1 MTVSD
6 PTKNRNLI
14 AVILACLAA
23 IGPFSIDTYLPAFP
37 EIRASL
43 GASQMGLQ
51 QSLTAYLLP
60 YCFMILWHGAIS
72 DSIGRRSTVLI
83 GLAIYT
89 LASIGCALAP
99 SIEVLLICR
108 GIQGLAA
115 GAGMVVGRAMIR
127 DLFEGAVA
135 QRLMAQVQMIF
146 GIAPAIA
153 PIIGGWLLGLFNWEA
168 TFWFLALFAVV
179 LMVLVW
185 RYLPETL
192 DPAKRQSLRPAK
204 VLGNFQ
210 RVFAHK
216 AMLPLALTVGCNFAG
231 FFLYVLAAPVF
242 LLEHLKVS
250 NQGFAWLFVPTVT
263 GLVLGS
269 YTSRRL
275 AGKRTPVETVSLAYK
290 VMFAAATLNIL
301 VCIFVEPGVPWSVI
315 PVMVYNF
322 GMALAMPTI
331 TLLALD
337 LFPTMRGLVS
347 SAQAFIQTLISTL
360 SAGLVVPLLYHS
372 PLAMAL
378 GMAAY
383 LVLGFVAW
391 RKYGRDAQGD
401 VAKAMS

>member
-1 MTVSD
+1 MTQNI
-6 PTKNRNLI
+6 NRNLI
-14 AVILACLAA
+14 AFILACLAA

-43 GASQMGLQ
+43 NASQASLQ

-72 DSIGRRSTVLI
+72 DSIGRRKTVLI
-83 GLAIYT
+83 GLVVYT
-89 LASIGCALAP
+89 LASIGCATAP
-99 SIEVLLICR
+99 NIQALLVCR

-127 DLFEGAVA
+127 DLFEGAAA

-153 PIIGGWLLGLFNWEA
+153 PIIGGWLLGLFNWHA
-168 TFWFLALFAVV
+168 TLWFLAFFSSALI
-179 LMVLVW
+179 VLVW
-185 RYLPETL
+185 KFLPETL
-192 DPAKRQSLRPAK
+192 DPAKRQSLVPEK
-204 VLGNFQ
+204 VLGNFK
-210 RVFAHK
+210 RVFSHK
-216 AMLPLALTVGCNFAG
+216 SMLPLALTVGCNFGG

-263 GLVLGS
+263 GMVLGS
-269 YTSRRL
+269 YASRRF
-275 AGKRTPVETVSLAYK
+275 AGKRTAAQTVDIAYK
-290 VMFAAATLNIL
+290 VMFAATALNIL
-301 VCIFVEPGVPWSVI
+301 VCVLFEPGVPQSVI
-315 PVMVYNF
+315 PVMIYNF

-347 SAQAFIQTLISTL
+347 SAQAFIQTLISTV

-372 PLAMAL
+372 PLRMAI
-378 GMAAY
+378 GMAIFM
-383 LVLGFVAW
+383 LLGYIAW
-391 RKYGRDAQGD
+391 QKYTLSLLSEETKLA
-401 VAKAMS
+401 

>member
-1 MTVSD
+1 MAQPES
-6 PTKNRNLI
+6 KINRNLI
-14 AVILACLAA
+14 AFILACLAA

-43 GASQMGLQ
+43 NASQASLQ

-72 DSIGRRSTVLI
+72 DAIGRRKTVLV
-83 GLAIYT
+83 GLAVYT
-89 LASIGCALAP
+89 VASIGCATAP
-99 SIEVLLICR
+99 NIQSLLVCR

-127 DLFEGAVA
+127 DLFEGPAA
-135 QRLMAQVQMIF
+135 QKLMAQVQMIF

-153 PIIGGWLLGLFNWEA
+153 PIIGGWLLGLFNWHA
-168 TFWFLALFAVV
+168 TFWFLAFFAIA
-179 LMVLVW
+179 LIFLVW
-185 RYLPETL
+185 KFLPETL
-192 DPAKRQSLRPAK
+192 DPAKRQSLRPTK

-216 AMLPLALTVGCNFAG
+216 AMLPLALTAGCNFAG

-263 GLVLGS
+263 GMVLGS

-275 AGKRTPVETVSLAYK
+275 AGKRTPAETVSLAYK
-290 VMFAAATLNIL
+290 VMFAATALNIL
-301 VCIFVEPGVPWSVI
+301 VCLFLEPGVPWSVI
-315 PVMVYNF
+315 PIMVYNF

-347 SAQAFIQTLISTL
+347 SAQAFIQTLISAL
-360 SAGLVVPLLYHS
+360 SAALVVPLLYHS

-383 LVLGFVAW
+383 VVLGFVAW
-391 RKYGRDAQGD
+391 RKYTRDLQGSAVN
-401 VAKAMS
+401 VAS

>member
-1 MTVSD
+1 MP
-6 PTKNRNLI
+6 PTAQKINRNLI
-14 AVILACLAA
+14 AFILACLAA

-43 GASQMGLQ
+43 NASQASLQ

-72 DSIGRRSTVLI
+72 DSIGRRKTVLI
-83 GLAIYT
+83 GLAVYT
-89 LASIGCALAP
+89 LASIGCATAP
-99 SIEVLLICR
+99 NIQALLVCR

-127 DLFEGAVA
+127 DLFEGAAA

-153 PIIGGWLLGLFNWEA
+153 PIIGGWLLGLFNWQA
-168 TFWFLALFAVV
+168 TLWFLAFFSIV

-185 RYLPETL
+185 FYLPETL
-192 DPAKRQSLRPAK
+192 DPAKRQSLVPEK
-204 VLGNFQ
+204 VLGNFK
-210 RVFAHK
+210 RVFSHK
-216 AMLPLALTVGCNFAG
+216 SMLPLAFTVGCNFGG

-263 GLVLGS
+263 GMILGS
-269 YTSRRL
+269 YASRRL
-275 AGKRTPVETVSLAYK
+275 AGKRTPTQTVELAYK
-290 VMFAAATLNIL
+290 VMFAACALNIL
-301 VCIFVEPGVPWSVI
+301 LCVFVEPGIPWSVI
-315 PVMVYNF
+315 PVMIYNF

-337 LFPTMRGLVS
+337 LFPTIRGLVS
-347 SAQAFIQTLISTL
+347 SAQAFVQTLISTL

-372 PLAMAL
+372 PLRMAI
-378 GMAAY
+378 GMAIFM
-383 LVLGFVAW
+383 LLGYIAW
-391 RKYGRDAQGD
+391 QKYTLSILDGEARA
-401 VAKAMS
+401 A

>member
-1 MTVSD
+1 MPQAT
-6 PTKNRNLI
+6 PKINRNLI
-14 AVILACLAA
+14 AFILACLAA

-43 GASQMGLQ
+43 NASHASLQ

-72 DSIGRRSTVLI
+72 DSIGRRKTVLI
-83 GLAIYT
+83 GLAVYT
-89 LASIGCALAP
+89 LASIGCATAP
-99 SIEVLLICR
+99 NIQALLVCR

-127 DLFEGAVA
+127 DLFEGAAA

-153 PIIGGWLLGLFNWEA
+153 PIIGGWLLGIFDWHA
-168 TFWFLALFAVV
+168 TFWFLAWFAIA
-179 LMVLVW
+179 LMILVW
-185 RYLPETL
+185 KYLPETL
-192 DPAKRQSLRPAK
+192 DPAKRQSLVPEK
-204 VLGNFQ
+204 VLSNFK
-210 RVFAHK
+210 RVFSHK
-216 AMLPLALTVGCNFAG
+216 SMLPLAFTVGCNFGG

-263 GLVLGS
+263 GMILGS
-269 YTSRRL
+269 YASRRL
-275 AGKRTPVETVSLAYK
+275 AGKRTPAQTVDIAYK
-290 VMFAAATLNIL
+290 VMFAATALNISMCL
-301 VCIFVEPGVPWSVI
+301 FVEPGVPWSVI
-315 PVMVYNF
+315 PVMIYNF

-347 SAQAFIQTLISTL
+347 SAQAFVQTLISTV

-372 PLAMAL
+372 PLRMAI
-378 GMAAY
+378 GMAIFM
-383 LVLGFVAW
+383 LLGYIAW
-391 RKYGRDAQGD
+391 QKYTLDLLSGEQ
-401 VAKAMS
+401 KSS

>member
-1 MTVSD
+1 MTQ
-6 PTKNRNLI
+6 PTPKINRNLI
-14 AVILACLAA
+14 AFILACLAA

-43 GASQMGLQ
+43 NASHASLQ

-72 DSIGRRSTVLI
+72 DAIGRRKTVLV
-83 GLAIYT
+83 GLAVYT
-89 LASIGCALAP
+89 IASIGCATAP
-99 SIEVLLICR
+99 NIHALLVWR
-108 GIQGLAA
+108 GVQGLAA
-115 GAGMVVGRAMIR
+115 GVGMVVGRAMIR
-127 DLFEGAVA
+127 DLFEGVAA

-153 PIIGGWLLGLFNWEA
+153 PIIGGWLLGLFNWHA
-168 TFWFLALFAVV
+168 TFWFLAFFSMG
-179 LMVLVW
+179 LMILVW
-185 RYLPETL
+185 KYLPETL
-192 DPAKRQSLRPAK
+192 DPAKRQSLLPAK

-216 AMLPLALTVGCNFAG
+216 SMLPLALTVGCNFGG

-263 GLVLGS
+263 GMILGS
-269 YTSRRL
+269 YASRRL
-275 AGKRTPVETVSLAYK
+275 AGKRTPVQTVTLAYK
-290 VMFAAATLNIL
+290 VMFAATALNIL
-301 VCIFVEPGVPWSVI
+301 VCLFFEPGIPWSVI
-315 PVMVYNF
+315 PIMCYNF

-372 PLAMAL
+372 PLRMAL
-378 GMAAY
+378 GMAVFM
-383 LVLGFVAW
+383 VLGFVAW
-391 RKYGRDAQGD
+391 KKYSRDLQETEVR
-401 VAKAMS
+401 VA

>member
-1 MTVSD
+1 MTKPV
-6 PTKNRNLI
+6 PNINRNLT
-14 AVILACLAA
+14 AFILACLAA

-43 GASQMGLQ
+43 NASQASLQ

-72 DSIGRRSTVLI
+72 DSIGRRKTVLI
-83 GLAIYT
+83 GLAVYT
-89 LASIGCALAP
+89 LASIGCATAP
-99 SIEVLLICR
+99 NIQALLVCR

-127 DLFEGAVA
+127 DLFEGAAA

-153 PIIGGWLLGLFNWEA
+153 PIIGGWLLGLFNWHA
-168 TFWFLALFAVV
+168 TLWFLAFFAIV
-179 LMVLVW
+179 LMILVW
-185 RYLPETL
+185 LYLPETL
-192 DPAKRQSLRPAK
+192 DPAKRQSLAPEK
-204 VLGNFQ
+204 VLGNFKK
-210 RVFAHK
+210 VFSHK
-216 AMLPLALTVGCNFAG
+216 SMLPLAFTVGCNFGG

-242 LLEHLKVS
+242 LLEHLQVS

-263 GLVLGS
+263 GMILGS

-275 AGKRTPVETVSLAYK
+275 AGKRTPAQTVNLAYQ
-290 VMFAAATLNIL
+290 VMFAATALNIL
-301 VCIFVEPGVPWSVI
+301 ICLFVQPGVPWSVI
-315 PVMVYNF
+315 PVMIYNF

-372 PLAMAL
+372 PLRMAI
-378 GMAAY
+378 GMAIFM
-383 LVLGFVAW
+383 LLGYIAW
-391 RKYGRDAQGD
+391 QKYTLDMLSCEQ
-401 VAKAMS
+401 KSPS

>member
-1 MTVSD
+1 MTKTY
-6 PTKNRNLI
+6 PTENRNLI
-14 AVILACLAA
+14 AFILACLAA

-43 GASQMGLQ
+43 SASQAGLQ

-99 SIEVLLICR
+99 SIEVLLLCR

-127 DLFEGAVA
+127 DLFEGAAA

-153 PIIGGWLLGLFNWEA
+153 PIIGGWLLGLFDWHA
-168 TFWFLALFAVV
+168 TFWFLALFATA
-179 LMVLVW
+179 LMILVW
-185 RYLPETL
+185 LFLPETL
-192 DPAKRQSLRPAK
+192 DPTKRQSLLPAK

-216 AMLPLALTVGCNFAG
+216 SMLPLSLTVGCNFAG

-250 NQGFAWLFVPTVT
+250 NQAFAWLFVPTVT
-263 GLVLGS
+263 GMVLGS
-269 YTSRRL
+269 YASRRL
-275 AGKRTPVETVSLAYK
+275 AGKRTPEETVSLAYK
-290 VMFAAATLNIL
+290 VMFAATALNIL
-301 VCIFVEPGVPWSVI
+301 VSLFIEPGVPWSVI
-315 PVMVYNF
+315 PIMCYNF

-372 PLAMAL
+372 PLRMAL
-378 GMAAY
+378 GMAVFV
-383 LVLGFVAW
+383 VLGFVAW
-391 RKYGRDAQGD
+391 RKYSRE
-401 VAKAMS
+401 VR

>member
-1 MTVSD
+1 MPQVA
-6 PTKNRNLI
+6 PTINRNLI
-14 AVILACLAA
+14 AFILACLAA

-43 GASQMGLQ
+43 NASQASLQ

-72 DSIGRRSTVLI
+72 DAIGRRKTVLV
-83 GLAIYT
+83 GLAVYT
-89 LASIGCALAP
+89 LASIGCATAP
-99 SIEVLLICR
+99 NIQALLVCR

-127 DLFEGAVA
+127 DLFEGAAA

-153 PIIGGWLLGLFNWEA
+153 PIIGGWLLGLFNWHA
-168 TFWFLALFAVV
+168 TFWFLALFAIA
-179 LMVLVW
+179 LMFLVW
-185 RYLPETL
+185 KFLPETL
-192 DPAKRQSLRPAK
+192 DPAKRQSLVPEK
-204 VLGNFQ
+204 VLSNFK
-210 RVFAHK
+210 RVFSHK
-216 AMLPLALTVGCNFAG
+216 SMLPLAFTVGCNFGG

-263 GLVLGS
+263 GMILGS

-275 AGKRTPVETVSLAYK
+275 AGKRTPAQTVDLAYK
-290 VMFAAATLNIL
+290 VMFAAIALNIL
-301 VCIFVEPGVPWSVI
+301 VCVFFEPGVPQSVI
-315 PVMVYNF
+315 PVMIYNF

-360 SAGLVVPLLYHS
+360 SAGLVVPFLYHS
-372 PLAMAL
+372 PLRMAI
-378 GMAAY
+378 GMAIFM
-383 LVLGFVAW
+383 LLGYIAW
-391 RKYGRDAQGD
+391 QKYTFDLLSGKT
-401 VAKAMS
+401 KAA

>member
-1 MTVSD
+1 MTATD

-14 AVILACLAA
+14 AVILAGLAA

-43 GASQMGLQ
+43 NASQTGLQ

-72 DSIGRRSTVLI
+72 DSIGRRRTVLI
-83 GLAIYT
+83 GLAVYT
-89 LASIGCALAP
+89 LASIGCATAP
-99 SIEVLLICR
+99 NIHALLVCR

-127 DLFEGAVA
+127 DLFEGAAA

-153 PIIGGWLLGLFNWEA
+153 PIIGGWLLGLFNWHA
-168 TFWFLALFAVV
+168 TFWFLAFFAIA
-179 LMVLVW
+179 LMILVW
-185 RYLPETL
+185 QYLPETL
-192 DPAKRQSLRPAK
+192 DPAKRQSLRPTK

-216 AMLPLALTVGCNFAG
+216 AMLPLALTAGCNFAG

-263 GLVLGS
+263 GMVLGS

-275 AGKRTPVETVSLAYK
+275 AGKRTPAETVSLAYK
-290 VMFAAATLNIL
+290 VMFAATALNIL
-301 VCIFVEPGVPWSVI
+301 VCLFVEPGVPWSVI
-315 PVMVYNF
+315 PIMVYNF

-347 SAQAFIQTLISTL
+347 SAQAFIQTLISAL
-360 SAGLVVPLLYHS
+360 SAALVVPLLYHS

-383 LVLGFVAW
+383 VVLGFVAW
-391 RKYGRDAQGD
+391 RKYTRDLQGSAVN
-401 VAKAMS
+401 VAS

>member
-1 MTVSD
+1 MTAID
-6 PTKNRNLI
+6 PAKHRNLI

-43 GASQMGLQ
+43 GASKLGLQ

-72 DSIGRRSTVLI
+72 DSIGRRKTVLI
-83 GLAIYT
+83 GLTIYT
-89 LASIGCALAP
+89 LASIGCALAT
-99 SIEVLLICR
+99 SIEVLLLCR

-127 DLFEGAVA
+127 DLFEGAAA

-153 PIIGGWLLGLFNWEA
+153 PIIGGWLLGLFNWQA
-168 TFWFLALFAVV
+168 TFWFLALFAIV
-179 LMVLVW
+179 LMYLVW
-185 RYLPETL
+185 RFLPETL
-192 DPAKRQSLRPAK
+192 DPAKRQSLLPAK
-204 VLGNFQ
+204 ILGNF
-210 RVFAHK
+210 RHVFSHK
-216 AMLPLALTVGCNFAG
+216 AMLPLALAVGCNFGG

-263 GLVLGS
+263 GMVLGS

-275 AGKRTPVETVSLAYK
+275 AGKRTPAQTVALAYK
-290 VMFAAATLNIL
+290 VMFAATAFNIL
-301 VCIFVEPGVPWSVI
+301 VCLLVQPGIPWSVI
-315 PVMVYNF
+315 PIMCYNF

-347 SAQAFIQTLISTL
+347 STQAFIQTLISTL
-360 SAGLVVPLLYHS
+360 SAALVVPLLYHS
-372 PLAMAL
+372 PLRMAL
-378 GMAAY
+378 GMTMFM
-383 LVLGFVAW
+383 VLGFVAW
-391 RKYGRDAQGD
+391 RKYLRDVEHAEVK
-401 VAKAMS
+401 VA

>member
-1 MTVSD
+1 MTKTD
-6 PTKNRNLI
+6 PIKHRNLI

-43 GASQMGLQ
+43 GASQIGLQ

-99 SIEVLLICR
+99 SIEVLLLCR

-127 DLFEGAVA
+127 DLFEGAMA

-153 PIIGGWLLGLFNWEA
+153 PIIGGWLLGLFNWQA
-168 TFWFLALFAVV
+168 TFWFLGLFAVV
-179 LMVLVW
+179 LMFLVW
-185 RYLPETL
+185 HYLPETL
-192 DPAKRQSLRPAK
+192 DPPKRQSLRPAK

-216 AMLPLALTVGCNFAG
+216 SMLPLAFAAGCNFAG

-263 GLVLGS
+263 GMILGS
-269 YTSRRL
+269 YTSRRV
-275 AGKRTPVETVSLAYK
+275 AGKRTPAETVSLAYK
-290 VMFAAATLNIL
+290 VMFGATALNIL
-301 VCIFVEPGVPWSVI
+301 VSLFVEPGVPWNVI
-315 PVMVYNF
+315 PIMCYNF

-372 PLAMAL
+372 PLRMAL
-378 GMAAY
+378 GMAAFM
-383 LVLGFVAW
+383 LLGFVAW
-391 RKYGRDAQGD
+391 RKYARDVEIAQGR
-401 VAKAMS
+401 VA

>member
-1 MTVSD
+1 M
-6 PTKNRNLI
+6 
-14 AVILACLAA
+14 
-23 IGPFSIDTYLPAFP
+23 
-37 EIRASL
+37 
-43 GASQMGLQ
+43 
-51 QSLTAYLLP
+51 
-60 YCFMILWHGAIS
+60 
-72 DSIGRRSTVLI
+72 
-83 GLAIYT
+83 
-89 LASIGCALAP
+89 
-99 SIEVLLICR
+99 
-108 GIQGLAA
+108 
-115 GAGMVVGRAMIR
+115 
-127 DLFEGAVA
+127 
-135 QRLMAQVQMIF
+135 
-146 GIAPAIA
+146 
-153 PIIGGWLLGLFNWEA
+153 
-168 TFWFLALFAVV
+168 ALFAIV
-179 LMVLVW
+179 LTVLVW

-192 DPAKRQSLRPAK
+192 DPAKRQSLLPAK
-204 VLGNFQ
+204 VLSNFQ

-216 AMLPLALTVGCNFAG
+216 SMLPLALTVGCNFAG

-263 GLVLGS
+263 GMVLGS

-275 AGKRTPVETVSLAYK
+275 AGNRTPGETVSLAYK
-290 VMFAAATLNIL
+290 VMFAAAALNIL
-301 VCIFVEPGVPWSVI
+301 VCLVVKPGVPQNVI

-383 LVLGFVAW
+383 MVLGFLAW
-391 RKYGRDAQGD
+391 RKYVRDLQGD
-401 VAKAMS
+401 AVKATS

>member
-1 MTVSD
+1 MTKPA
-6 PTKNRNLI
+6 PTINRNLI
-14 AVILACLAA
+14 AFILACLAA

-43 GASQMGLQ
+43 NASQASLQ

-72 DSIGRRSTVLI
+72 DAMGRRKTVLV
-83 GLAIYT
+83 GLAVYT
-89 LASIGCALAP
+89 LASIGCATAP
-99 SIEVLLICR
+99 NIQALLVCR

-127 DLFEGAVA
+127 DLFEGAAA

-153 PIIGGWLLGLFNWEA
+153 PIIGGWLLGLFHWHA
-168 TFWFLALFAVV
+168 TFWFLAWFAVA
-179 LMVLVW
+179 LMILVW
-185 RYLPETL
+185 KFLPETL
-192 DPAKRQSLRPAK
+192 DPTKRQSLLPAK

-210 RVFAHK
+210 KVFSHK
-216 AMLPLALTVGCNFAG
+216 AMLPLALTVGCNFGG

-250 NQGFAWLFVPTVT
+250 NQGFGWLFVPTVT
-263 GLVLGS
+263 GMILGS

-275 AGKRTPVETVSLAYK
+275 AGKRTPAQTVSIAYK
-290 VMFAAATLNIL
+290 VMFAACALNIFI
-301 VCIFVEPGVPWSVI
+301 CIFVEPGVPWSVI
-315 PVMVYNF
+315 PVMIYNF

-372 PLAMAL
+372 PLRMAI
-378 GMAAY
+378 GMAIFM
-383 LVLGFVAW
+383 LLGYVAW
-391 RKYGRDAQGD
+391 QKYTLSLLDGEARS
-401 VAKAMS
+401 V